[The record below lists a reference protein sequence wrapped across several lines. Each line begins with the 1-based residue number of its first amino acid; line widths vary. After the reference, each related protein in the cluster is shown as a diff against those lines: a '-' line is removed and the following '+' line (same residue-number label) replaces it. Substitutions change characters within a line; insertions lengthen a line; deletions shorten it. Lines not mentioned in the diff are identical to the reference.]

1 MNLQEIIRWLDKTKD
16 LDALDR
22 LAAVVRNRQEKLR
35 IEVRDVAGTLA
46 IKWMKSLPS
55 GTLIRFKSS
64 GMPDAEICKHG
75 KKYITLLFDRPVSFD
90 ATRTDTMWSVS
101 YAHYAGQIQTVDPGL
116 SFDYFQA
123 GRAQVKALQKPEMAK
138 IAKMGERRMMI

>member
-16 LDALDR
+16 LDTVDR
-22 LAAVVRNRQEKLR
+22 LAAVVRSRQEKLR
-35 IEVRDVAGTLA
+35 IEVKDVAGTLA

-64 GMPDAEICKHG
+64 SMPDAEICKHG
-75 KKYITLLFDRPVSFD
+75 RKRVTLLFDRPVSLD
-90 ATRTDTMWSVS
+90 ATHTDTMWTVA
-101 YAHYAGQIQTVDPGL
+101 YATYAGQIQTVDPEL

-138 IAKMGERRMMI
+138 IAKMGERRMML